1 MRSPPATS
9 CGPSSSTCA
18 RASASPAPA
27 VVAVGGTSKGRPV
40 VVVAT
45 NAAARERGVRAG
57 ALVRTA
63 SGILGGGGGGKD
75 DLAQGGG
82 TDADKL
88 VEALARA
95 CAGAAN
101 G

>member
-1 MRSPPATS
+1 VLDVRSRLGES
-9 CGPSSSTCA
+9 
-18 RASASPAPA
+18 APA
-27 VVAVGGTSKGRPV
+27 VVAIGGVSKGRPV

-45 NAAARERGVRAG
+45 NAAARGRGVRAG

-63 SGILGGGGGGKD
+63 SGVLGGGGGGKD

-82 TDADKL
+82 TDPALLSD
-88 VEALARA
+88 ALAA
-95 CAGAAN
+95 VSAAVN